1 MRRGSYSRRIG
12 RGQSS
17 NQTSAASAGR
27 GSFGFDRGLHACIFV
42 NNRNRREHMLTS
54 ARPGG
59 QESRRPGGVRGGP
72 GEGAEWRA
80 GVWRRVVRCLLLE
93 NKVWL
98 HQPCRSIFPL
108 DHVSAGVRWGGAALT
123 RPRRRSGTHRR
134 CGGGEKRWSARHSI
148 TVQRRLVVVWR
159 LVGAGWW
166 CSVVGWPR
174 GRLGP
179 CGGDPIRQ
187 SLIHG

>member
-72 GEGAEWRA
+72 VKGAEWRG

-108 DHVSAGVRWGGAALT
+108 GHVSAGVRWGGAALT
-123 RPRRRSGTHRR
+123 RPRRRSGTHTE
-134 CGGGEKRWSARHSI
+134 G
-148 TVQRRLVVVWR
+148 VVVVR
-159 LVGAGWW
+159 KGGPQGTASPSSLVWWWFGAWWVLVGGAVWWGGRGAGWAR
-166 CSVVGWPR
+166 VGGTR
-174 GRLGP
+174 FGKV
-179 CGGDPIRQ
+179 
-187 SLIHG
+187 